1 MKRLG
6 LSQLKTLLK
15 PQRGPKEHFVSTNEV
30 NIFATITVKEVL
42 RYSPSGMPVLK
53 FSIEHVSEQ
62 MEAKNQRRVILNL
75 DCIVLGDKAVEL
87 DRIEV
92 GQELSLCGFLM
103 NKGFRSKWTVFNVQ
117 GFNKN

>member
-15 PQRGPKEHFVSTNEV
+15 PQREPKEHFVSTNEV

-42 RYSPSGMPVLK
+42 RYSPSGMPVLR

-62 MEAKNQRRVILNL
+62 MEAKNQRRVMLNL
-75 DCIVLGDKAVEL
+75 DCVVLGDKAVEL
-87 DRIEV
+87 DQIEV
-92 GQELSLCGFLM
+92 GQKLSLCGFLM
-103 NKGFRSKWTVFNVQ
+103 NKGARSKWTVFNVQ
-117 GFNKN
+117 GFDKN